1 METRKVIQELISEE
15 IRRKCLGD
23 ADKSLSEER
32 HISAEVTKLTN
43 TVASTLQQAI
53 RQTTSVQY
61 DEPNVTVKRGQF
73 AVVVDGI
80 RLHVIW
86 EFYNNLKPMEYKPKV
101 RNKAFVK
108 RDTLQ
113 IFLCF
118 VGSNGTVD
126 KAFLYQTV
134 QHEMCHFYE
143 LLKRDK
149 KPFEKSYGL
158 YKLASTMLASHRT
171 HQELALAYIISC
183 SRNFEI
189 RAYGNGAYQYMMQCG
204 DYEDR
209 FEGSMRKTLLY
220 QNYEC
225 LKWAEDVL
233 NHTQSNSKEM
243 KEALQPYEAL
253 GYSYDDFIKTLHYAL
268 NNSIKLLGVVR
279 SKAIDDFKEK
289 YGIMEDVFVTHA
301 ERLEETENNKKDIMT
316 INEKYG
322 LIL

>member
-1 METRKVIQELISEE
+1 MEANNIIQELISEE
-15 IRRKCLGD
+15 LRRICLED
-23 ADKSLSEER
+23 ADKSLREER

-53 RQTTSVQY
+53 RQTKSVQY
-61 DEPNVTVKRGQF
+61 DEPNITLKRGQF
-73 AVVVDGI
+73 VVVVDGI

-113 IFLCF
+113 IFLRF
-118 VGSNGTVD
+118 VDSNGTVD

-134 QHEMCHFYE
+134 QHEICHFYE

-189 RAYGNGAYQYMMQCG
+189 RAYGNGAYQYMVQCG
-204 DYEDR
+204 DYEDG

-225 LKWAEDVL
+225 LKWAEDIL
-233 NHTQSNSKEM
+233 NHTQPNSEEM

-289 YGIMEDVFVTHA
+289 HGIVEDIFVSHM
-301 ERLEETENNKKDIMT
+301 ERLEETENNKKEIMT